1 MKHLKSALA
10 RPSMVE
16 DPKLE
21 LKALPPHLRYVFLGR
36 NDTLS
41 VIIASNLNVQQ
52 VECLVEVL
60 KKFKWAIGWTIAD
73 IIGIVPGISSH
84 KIQLIP
90 DHKSSIENQIRLNS
104 PMQEVVK
111 NESKWLDVGVI

>member
-41 VIIASNLNVQQ
+41 VLNALHFTLQQ
-52 VECLVEVL
+52 VKC
-60 KKFKWAIGWTIAD
+60 
-73 IIGIVPGISSH
+73 
-84 KIQLIP
+84 
-90 DHKSSIENQIRLNS
+90 
-104 PMQEVVK
+104 
-111 NESKWLDVGVI
+111 